1 MIRRQAVRFARSR
14 PKGSEER
21 TLPLVNVVFLL
32 LIFFMLSGQLAAVDP
47 FQTVPP
53 QSASEGQTPPRQFVV
68 HLGADGRLAVDGEI
82 MNEIALGRVLA
93 QHGGSPAV
101 RLKADGR
108 VDAVRTVA
116 VMEVLRSAGIEKV
129 DLLTVPERP

>member
-1 MIRRQAVRFARSR
+1 MRFARSR

-21 TLPLVNVVFLL
+21 TLPLINVVFLL

-47 FQTVPP
+47 FQTEPP

-68 HLGADGRLAVDGEI
+68 HLGADGRLALDGEI
-82 MNEIALGRVLA
+82 MDEITLGRVLA
-93 QHGGSPAV
+93 QHEGPTKI

-108 VDAVRTVA
+108 VDAVRTVV
-116 VMEVLRSAGIEKV
+116 VMEVLRNAGVEKV